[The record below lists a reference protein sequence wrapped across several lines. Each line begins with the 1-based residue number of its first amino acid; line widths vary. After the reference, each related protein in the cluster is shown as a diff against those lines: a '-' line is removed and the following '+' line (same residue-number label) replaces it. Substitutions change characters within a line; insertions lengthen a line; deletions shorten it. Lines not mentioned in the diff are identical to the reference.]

1 MKKKTAILLVGAF
14 VFTAAFSGCGKNKE
28 ATEAANES
36 VESEDP
42 EGKAKNSDDAEKEE
56 KEEAKE
62 TAAADKKVGV
72 FLPSSADDPRWS
84 ADGETLQNTLEDDGY
99 DAEIFWADEDSD
111 TQVSQI
117 QSILDDEELSALVI
131 APADAYSLNDV
142 LEQVYEKSIPVISYD
157 QLIMDTDKVNYYVT
171 FNTREAGKMV
181 GDSIIKK
188 MDLEKAREEKKTLT
202 IEFLMGSPDDRD
214 ALFFYNGVME
224 KLQEY
229 FDDGTLVCTSRKLT
243 FDDTAVM
250 RSGRNTAKNDMAE
263 ILSQNY
269 TEGAPDIICTVPM
282 TLHLGLWMLWKMLD
296 MCLERM
302 AGL

>member
-1 MKKKTAILLVGAF
+1 M
-14 VFTAAFSGCGKNKE
+14 
-28 ATEAANES
+28 
-36 VESEDP
+36 ESEDP

-157 QLIMDTDKVNYYVT
+157 QLIMDTDKVSYYVT
-171 FNTREAGKMV
+171 FNTRKAGKMV

-188 MDLEKAREEKKTLT
+188 WIWRKHGKK
-202 IEFLMGSPDDRD
+202 
-214 ALFFYNGVME
+214 
-224 KLQEY
+224 
-229 FDDGTLVCTSRKLT
+229 RKL
-243 FDDTAVM
+243 
-250 RSGRNTAKNDMAE
+250 
-263 ILSQNY
+263 
-269 TEGAPDIICTVPM
+269 
-282 TLHLGLWMLWKMLD
+282 
-296 MCLERM
+296 
-302 AGL
+302 

>member
-1 MKKKTAILLVGAF
+1 M
-14 VFTAAFSGCGKNKE
+14 
-28 ATEAANES
+28 
-36 VESEDP
+36 
-42 EGKAKNSDDAEKEE
+42 
-56 KEEAKE
+56 
-62 TAAADKKVGV
+62 

-84 ADGETLQNTLEDDGY
+84 ADGENLQNTLEDDGY

-131 APADAYSLNDV
+131 APSDAYSLNDV

-171 FNTREAGKMV
+171 FNTRKAGKMV
-181 GDSIIKK
+181 EIPSLKK
-188 MDLEKAREEKKTLT
+188 WNLEKAREEKKTLT

-229 FDDGTLVCTSRKLT
+229 FDDGTLVCTSGKLT

-263 ILSQNY
+263 ILCSELY
-269 TEGAPDIICTVPM
+269 RGCAGYYLHRCRRPCTWGCGCSGGCRTCVWRGWLAYDIRRR
-282 TLHLGLWMLWKMLD
+282 L
-296 MCLERM
+296 
-302 AGL
+302 